1 MLDNQNQLQQM
12 RYFVRAFVLFFVLGF
27 ISANSLANP
36 GDTTWVQAQND
47 VQLDWYNDFDAPV
60 TFPAGSVSYRKIIMI
75 FTLGK
80 YQCPSGTQYCGDWDY
95 TVQNLLMT
103 PTDTFE
109 LSRLITPYANASYSR
124 TPWGWKQRYYF
135 DVTDYYP
142 VLKNAATIRLS
153 YHNYSGGF
161 TGNIKFAFIEG
172 TPPRNVTGIKRLWHG
187 AFPFGNTADPI
198 ENYLPATNVVAPA
211 NTQQAEMNFTVT
223 GHGSDNTGC
232 SEFCSK
238 YYQVYANSS
247 LKETKTVWKDNCGSN
262 NLYPQSGTWVYN
274 RAGWCPGEL
283 VNPNVHK
290 LGAVTAGSNM
300 KVDVNFQTYTG
311 NGSASYI
318 IESALFFYGPYNQTL
333 DASVENIIAPSNYEG
348 NFRANPI
355 CGNPIV
361 IIKNTG
367 GTTISSL
374 SLQYGIV
381 GETLQTFSATGMA
394 LAPGKDTTIT
404 LPDVSSL
411 TTYRNT
417 TVNIS
422 RFLVS
427 LDKINGITDGYTIN
441 NSMFSSFVTAPDWP
455 GQFAMTIK
463 SNNNAS
469 QTKWRIENL
478 SGTVLKQRSPTA
490 ALTVYTDSLDLPD
503 GCYRLVITDANCD
516 GLYWWAN
523 SSAGRGYLYAAKRDG
538 ALIPFTNGLPAYP
551 ATLASDFGCGF
562 TQYFR
567 VANTLPADQLLLH
580 GVAKDTANLL
590 NWETGTEVNTDRFI
604 VEYSTNDS
612 TWSAI
617 AEVKANGST
626 TSKSSYSTKHKP
638 SVHSAFY
645 YYRLKLY
652 YADGSWKY
660 SNKVTLSPVASSEYA
675 VDVRPNPFDE
685 EIKVRI
691 TSPRPQ
697 TAGISVFDVQ
707 GRLVFSMNSNLSTG
721 LNVVTVGGR
730 RFATGL
736 YTILIHSSEGQKVA
750 RKIVKL

>member
-1 MLDNQNQLQQM
+1 M
-12 RYFVRAFVLFFVLGF
+12 RYFVRAFVLLFVLGF
-27 ISANSLANP
+27 ISANGLANP

-60 TFPAGSVSYRKIIMI
+60 TFPSGSVSYRKIIMI

-95 TVQNLLMT
+95 TVQNFLMT

-109 LSRLITPYANASYSR
+109 LSRLITPYANASYPR
-124 TPWGWKQRYYF
+124 TPWSWKQRYYF

-161 TGNIKFAFIEG
+161 TGNIRFAFIEG
-172 TPPRNVTGIKRLWHG
+172 IPPRNVTGIKRLWHG

-198 ENYLPATNVVAPA
+198 ENHLPATNVMAPA

-238 YYQVYANSS
+238 YYQVYTNNS

-283 VNPNVHK
+283 VSPNVHK
-290 LGAVTAGSNM
+290 LGAVTAGDNLN
-300 KVDVNFQTYTG
+300 VDVNFQSYTG

-318 IESALFFYGPYNQTL
+318 IESALFCYGPYNQTL
-333 DASVENIIAPSNYEG
+333 DASVENIIAPNNYEG
-348 NFRANPI
+348 NFRTNPI

-361 IIKNTG
+361 VIKNTG
-367 GTTISSL
+367 ATTINSL
-374 SLQYGIV
+374 SLQYGIA
-381 GETLQTFSATGMA
+381 GETLQTYSASGMA

-404 LPDVSSL
+404 LPDLSSL
-411 TTYRNT
+411 TTYKNT
-417 TVNIS
+417 TES
-422 RFLVS
+422 RFQVAI
-427 LDKINGITDGYTIN
+427 DKINGSNDGYTVN
-441 NSMFSSFVTAPDWP
+441 NSMYSSFVTAPDWP
-455 GQFAMTIK
+455 GQFAMIIK
-463 SNNNAS
+463 SNNNAA
-469 QTKWRIENL
+469 QTKWRIEDLN
-478 SGTVLKQRSPTA
+478 GTVLKQRSPTA
-490 ALTVYTDSLDLPD
+490 ALTVYTDSLELPD
-503 GCYRLVITDANCD
+503 GCYRLVVTDANCD

-523 SSAGRGYLYAAKRDG
+523 TAAGKGYLYATKRDG
-538 ALIPFTNGLPAYP
+538 TLINFTNGLPAYP

-567 VANTLPADQLLLH
+567 VANTLPADQLLLR
-580 GVAKDTANLL
+580 GEAKDTANLL
-590 NWETGTEVNTDRFI
+590 TWETGLEVNTDRFI
-604 VEYSTNDS
+604 VEYSAND
-612 TWSAI
+612 TAYNAI
-617 AEVKANGST
+617 AEVKANGGT
-626 TSKSSYSTKHKP
+626 TSRSFYSIKHKP
-638 SVHSAFY
+638 SVHAAFY

-675 VDVRPNPFDE
+675 VEVRPNPFDDE
-685 EIKVRI
+685 LKVRI
-691 TSPRPQ
+691 TSPSPQ
-697 TAGISVFDVQ
+697 TAGISIYDIQ
-707 GRLVFSMNSNLSTG
+707 GRLLFNKNSSLNTG
-721 LNVVTVGGR
+721 LNVVPIDGR
-730 RFATGL
+730 RFAAGL
-736 YTILIHSSEGQKVA
+736 YTIVIQSSGGQKVA
-750 RKIVKL
+750 RKIVKQ

>member
-1 MLDNQNQLQQM
+1 M
-12 RYFVRAFVLFFVLGF
+12 RYFVQAFVLLFVLGF
-27 ISANSLANP
+27 ISANGLANP

-47 VQLDWYNDFDAPV
+47 VQLDWYNDFDVPV
-60 TFPAGSVSYRKIIMI
+60 TFPSGSLSYRKIIMI

-95 TVQNLLMT
+95 TIQNFLMT

-109 LSRLITPYANASYSR
+109 LSRLITPYANASYPR
-124 TPWGWKQRYYF
+124 TSWGWKQRYYF
-135 DVTDYYP
+135 DVTDFYP
-142 VLKNAATIRLS
+142 VLKNASTIRLS

-198 ENYLPATNVVAPA
+198 ENYLPATNVTVPA

-238 YYQVYANSS
+238 YYQIYANNS
-247 LKETKTVWKDNCGSN
+247 LKETKTVWKDNCGNN

-283 VNPNVHK
+283 VNANVHK
-290 LGAVTAGSNM
+290 LGAVTAGNSMN
-300 KVDVNFQTYTG
+300 VDVNFQSYTG

-333 DASVENIIAPSNYEG
+333 DASVENIIAPNNYEG

-361 IIKNTG
+361 VIKNTG
-367 GTTISSL
+367 ATTINSL

-381 GETLQTFSATGMA
+381 GETMQTYSVSGMV
-394 LAPGKDTTIT
+394 LTPGKDTTIT
-404 LPDVSSL
+404 LRDLSSL
-411 TTYRNT
+411 TTYKNT
-417 TVNIS
+417 TIS
-422 RFLVS
+422 RFQVS
-427 LDKINGITDGYTIN
+427 LDKINGNTDGYVIN
-441 NSMFSSFVTAPDWP
+441 NSMNSFFVTAPDWP
-455 GQFAMTIK
+455 GQIALTIK
-463 SNNNAS
+463 SNNNAT
-469 QTKWRIENL
+469 QTKWRIEDLN
-478 SGTVLKQRSPTA
+478 GTVLKQRNPTA
-490 ALTVYTDSLDLPD
+490 ALTVYTDSLELPD
-503 GCYRLVITDANCD
+503 GCYRLVVTDANCD

-523 SSAGRGYLYAAKRDG
+523 TAAGKGYLYAAKRDG
-538 ALIPFTNGLPAYP
+538 TLIAFTNGLPAYP

-567 VANTLPADQLLLH
+567 VANTLPADLLLLR
-580 GVAKDTANLL
+580 GEAKDTANLL
-590 NWETGTEVNTDRFI
+590 TWETGQEINTDHFI
-604 VEYSTNDS
+604 VEYSTND
-612 TWSAI
+612 TAWSAL
-617 AEVKANGST
+617 AEVKANGAT
-626 TSKSSYSTKHKP
+626 TAKSFYSTKHKP
-638 SVHSAFY
+638 SVHAAFY

-675 VDVRPNPFDE
+675 VDVRPNPFDD

-697 TAGISVFDVQ
+697 TAGILIYDVQ
-707 GRLVFSMNSNLSTG
+707 GRLLFNKKSSLKAG
-721 LNVVTVGGR
+721 LNVVPIDGR
-730 RFATGL
+730 RFTPGL
-736 YTILIHSSEGQKVA
+736 YTLVIQSSDGQKTA
-750 RKIVKL
+750 RKIVKQ